1 MFLLYYLHLVSNIV
15 VGFKPPDPRLL
26 HFGSFSKIHGE
37 VSCYLFVTCT
47 LIILYLWWSFFAKI
61 VNSLVFYYFQRKATS
76 TRIDKVTNTPL
87 PLNTSLALLQTQFI
101 FNSNFSNSSSCF
113 LLIMNGPAS
122 LLWFNFTS
130 LFYLF
135 FRVKYHSVP
144 FATNSSKRVCLGKT
158 TILRYVSLVFQHMA
172 ELSSAWIKVIIFSIF
187 TPDRFGYG
195 PPSFRKTSYVL
206 PKALI
211 IHLSYFK

>member
-1 MFLLYYLHLVSNIV
+1 M
-15 VGFKPPDPRLL
+15 
-26 HFGSFSKIHGE
+26 
-37 VSCYLFVTCT
+37 
-47 LIILYLWWSFFAKI
+47 
-61 VNSLVFYYFQRKATS
+61 FYYFQRKATS
-76 TRIDKVTNTPL
+76 TRIDKVPNTRL

-187 TPDRFGYG
+187 TSDRFGYG
-195 PPSFRKTSYVL
+195 PPSFRKTGYVL